1 MRSFTIFT
9 QVFFSQHALHY
20 QGSDMEQY
28 NRINFEISRYITKSY
43 STSFYSS
50 SRLLDPESRKAI
62 FAIYGFVRFAD
73 EIVDTFHNVNKKTLL
88 DNFEKQFREA
98 LSEGISTNPV
108 LHSFVLTIRK
118 YQIPNDLVDAFLQSM
133 RLDLDKK
140 HYLKPEEFK
149 EYIYGSAEVV
159 GLMCLKVFVQGKQES
174 YLQLQEAARA
184 LGSAFQKVN
193 FFRDLKTDTQ
203 VLGRYYFPDFKPE
216 SFDKKTKQTMTEDI
230 RADFKLARSGIGLL
244 PGRSRLAVYVAYIY
258 YLALLRKIER
268 SPEQLI
274 LSKRIRIN
282 NFHKSVLLFWAS
294 LRYHLK
300 LL

>member
-1 MRSFTIFT
+1 
-9 QVFFSQHALHY
+9 
-20 QGSDMEQY
+20 MEQY
-28 NRINFEISRYITKSY
+28 NKTNFEISRFITKSY

-50 SRLLDPESRKAI
+50 SRLLDKESRTAI

-73 EIVDTFHNVNKKTLL
+73 EIVDTFHHVNKKTLL
-88 DNFEKQFREA
+88 DTFEQQYRDA
-98 LSEGISTNPV
+98 LSQGISMNPV
-108 LHSFVLTIRK
+108 LHSFVLTIHK
-118 YQIPNDLVDAFLQSM
+118 YQIPTELVDAFMHSM
-133 RLDLDKK
+133 RMDLDKK

-159 GLMCLKVFVQGKQES
+159 GLMCLKVFVQGKQNS
-174 YLQLQEAARA
+174 YEKLVEAAMG

-193 FFRDLKTDTQ
+193 FFRDLRADTE

-216 SFDKKTKQTMTEDI
+216 SFDKETKLAMTRDI
-230 RADFKLARSGIGLL
+230 RADFKLAKSGIRQL
-244 PGRSRLAVYVAYIY
+244 PGRSKLAVYVAYIY

-282 NFHKSVLLFWAS
+282 NFHKSALLSWAL